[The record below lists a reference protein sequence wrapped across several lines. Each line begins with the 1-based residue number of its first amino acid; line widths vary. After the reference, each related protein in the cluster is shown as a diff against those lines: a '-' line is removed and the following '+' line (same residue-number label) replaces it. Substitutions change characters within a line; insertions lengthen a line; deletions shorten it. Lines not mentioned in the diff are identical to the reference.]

1 MVNDVERSVVRLNK
15 DDMRAIMPSR
25 EVKAHKGDF
34 GRVLIF
40 AGSKGMVGAAV
51 LTAIAAYR
59 VGAGLV
65 TVSLDE
71 ELFDIVQISV
81 PTATCTTVESGL
93 SAMAEY
99 DAVAVGPGRGNNEAT
114 IRIVDSLLNRYKGK
128 LVIDADALNCMPIM
142 DSNYNVRLRDSEA
155 DIVITPHVGEAK
167 RLIGI
172 PEEEEIIR
180 EELADRLYEH
190 VLGTTLIMK
199 GAPTIVKSSDIR
211 YLNTTGNHGM
221 ATGGS
226 GDVLTGM
233 IAGLAAAGLDIP
245 AASRLAVYLHG
256 LAGDNARKKFGS
268 YSMLASDIAD
278 SIPEAILNLMSVK
291 EMIEE

>member
-114 IRIVDSLLNRYKGK
+114 IRIMDSLLNRYKGK

>member
-1 MVNDVERSVVRLNK
+1 MGKEAEKAVVRLSK
-15 DDMRAIMPSR
+15 DAMRALMPPR
-25 EVKAHKGDF
+25 EMDAHKGDF

-51 LTAIAAYR
+51 LTALAAYR
-59 VGAGLV
+59 VGSGLV
-65 TVSLDE
+65 TVALDE
-71 ELFDIVQISV
+71 EFFNIVQTCV
-81 PTATCTTVESGL
+81 PTATCKTVDDGL
-93 SAMAEY
+93 AAVAEY
-99 DAVAVGPGRGNNEAT
+99 DAVAVGPGRGNNEST
-114 IRIVDSLLNRYKGK
+114 IRIVDKLFNGYKGK
-128 LVIDADALNCMPIM
+128 LVIDADALNCLPIM
-142 DSNYNVRLRDSEA
+142 DSDYSARLRDAAA

-167 RLIGI
+167 RLVGM
-172 PEEEEIIR
+172 PEDEEITR

-190 VLGTTLIMK
+190 VMGTTLVMK
-199 GAPTIVKSSDIR
+199 GAPTIVKSSDVR

-233 IAGLAAAGLDIP
+233 ITGFAGSGLDIP

-256 LAGDNARKKFGS
+256 LAGNHARKKFGS
-268 YSMLASDIAD
+268 YSMLASDIID
-278 SIPEAILNLMSVK
+278 CIPDAILNLMSVK